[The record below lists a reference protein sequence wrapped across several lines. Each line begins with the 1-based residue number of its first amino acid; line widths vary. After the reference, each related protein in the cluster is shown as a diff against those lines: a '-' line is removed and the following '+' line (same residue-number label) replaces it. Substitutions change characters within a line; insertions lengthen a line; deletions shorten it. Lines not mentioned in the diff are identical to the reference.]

1 MSSQVSSTIQNRS
14 PFVVTVRTDVT
25 LNRRFSA
32 GHKRKAQTYVET
44 LTARGIK
51 SQLAQLETSFQL
63 RVRRKGV
70 PEQYITFDTLESANQ
85 ARLQIDAQLSVSI
98 VRDYAVATK
107 TTLRDLLERYV
118 DEVVPTHKG
127 ADVERTRIRRLLRD
141 EAFVDK
147 KLAALSTEDLQDF
160 ITDRLTEVAPAT
172 VDRELDLISQTL
184 NYADDVWKIAAAESP
199 FKGLRRPIYFNERD
213 RRLMPG
219 EEQRLLAAARD
230 DENPYIEPA
239 IVLALET
246 AMRRG
251 ELLGITTTNV
261 NFEARYVFLPD
272 TKNGRSRKVPLSSR
286 AMQVLRSLI
295 ALQADG
301 GDEGEADEP
310 LLPLT
315 ANALK
320 KGFFERVIPK
330 CGIVDFHFHDL
341 RHEAISRLAESGR
354 FGLLELQSISGHRDV
369 RMLQRYAHLCAGN
382 LAKKMDEVRGG
393 SVAEYVHR
401 GRRRTVVKFDEPAES
416 VVVEKPA
423 SGVADENAGRAVRA
437 SSSSAGNVLPLAPQ
451 IQGAKVIDFEA
462 VRRQQRV
469 R

>member
-32 GHKRKAQTYVET
+32 GQKRKAQAYAEA
-44 LTARGIK
+44 LAGRGIK
-51 SQLAQLETSFQL
+51 ARLEQLETSFQL

-70 PEQYITFDTLESANQ
+70 PEQHITFDTLESAEQ

-118 DEVVPTHKG
+118 DEVVPSHKG
-127 ADVERTRIRRLLRD
+127 ADVERTRIRRLLRE

-160 ITDRLTEVAPAT
+160 ITDRLTEVAPST

-199 FKGLRRPIYFNERD
+199 FKGLRRPNYFNERD
-213 RRLMPG
+213 RRLAPG
-219 EEQRLLAAARD
+219 EEQRLLAAARA

-251 ELLGITTTNV
+251 EILGITSTNV
-261 NFEARYVFLPD
+261 NFEARYVFLPE
-272 TKNGRSRKVPLSSR
+272 TKNGRSRKVPLSTR
-286 AMQVLRSLI
+286 AMEVLRSLI
-295 ALQADG
+295 VLQADG
-301 GDEGEADEP
+301 GDESQADGP
-310 LLPLT
+310 LLQLT
-315 ANALK
+315 PNALK

-330 CGIVDFHFHDL
+330 SGVVDFHFHDL

-354 FGLLELQSISGHRDV
+354 FGLLELQAISGHRDI

-393 SVAEYVHR
+393 SLAEYVHR
-401 GRRRTVVKFDEPAES
+401 GRRRTVVKFDEPAGS
-416 VVVEKPA
+416 VAVVKPA
-423 SGVADENAGRAVRA
+423 SGVADESTGGTVKS
-437 SSSSAGNVLPLAPQ
+437 SSSSAGNVLPLAPR
-451 IQGAKVIDFEA
+451 IQDLKVIDFES
-462 VRRQQRV
+462 VRRQR
-469 R
+469 RMY

>member
-14 PFVVTVRTDVT
+14 PYIVTVRADVT
-25 LNRRFSA
+25 LNRRYSA
-32 GHKRKAQTYVET
+32 GQKKKAQAYV
-44 LTARGIK
+44 TALSGRGIK
-51 SQLAQLETSFQL
+51 ARLEQLETSFQL

-70 PEQYITFDTLESANQ
+70 PAQYITFDNLESAEQ
-85 ARLQIDAQLSVSI
+85 SRLQIDAQLSVSI

-107 TTLRDLLERYV
+107 TMLRDLLDRYLT
-118 DEVVPTHKG
+118 EIVPSHKG

-160 ITDRLTEVAPAT
+160 ITDRLTEVAPST

-184 NYADDVWKIAAAESP
+184 NYADDVWKIAPAESP
-199 FKGLRRPIYFNERD
+199 FKGLRRPTYFNERV
-213 RRLMPG
+213 RRLTPS

-251 ELLGITTTNV
+251 ELLGITARNV
-261 NFEARYVFLPD
+261 NFEGRYVFLPD
-272 TKNGRSRKVPLSSR
+272 TKNGRSRKDPLSTR
-286 AMQVLRSLI
+286 ALEVLRSLI
-295 ALQADG
+295 ALQRDCSDASQT
-301 GDEGEADEP
+301 DEP
-310 LLPLT
+310 LLPLSP
-315 ANALK
+315 NALK
-320 KGFFERVIPK
+320 KAFFERVIPK
-330 CGIVDFHFHDL
+330 SGVVDFHFHDL

-354 FGLLELQSISGHRDV
+354 FGLLELQSISGHRDL

-393 SVAEYVHR
+393 SAAEYVHR
-401 GRRRTVVKFDEPAES
+401 GRRRTVVKLDEPAES
-416 VVVEKPA
+416 VVTATPEGL
-423 SGVADENAGRAVRA
+423 SGPPDWQIVRYFLFCT
-437 SSSSAGNVLPLAPQ
+437 VLFPEQYKIETEGLDA
-451 IQGAKVIDFEA
+451 
-462 VRRQQRV
+462 
-469 R
+469 